1 MSFEN
6 MGHKG
11 WRDDGNKIY
20 AVDIMLRC
28 VNDFLVLNFF
38 YEQIAEKR
46 EESLFETNYRWTYLF
61 SFSEDKMVKRSVRP
75 SYLMYKI
82 RNSRQCNL

>member
-1 MSFEN
+1 
-6 MGHKG
+6 
-11 WRDDGNKIY
+11 
-20 AVDIMLRC
+20 MLRC